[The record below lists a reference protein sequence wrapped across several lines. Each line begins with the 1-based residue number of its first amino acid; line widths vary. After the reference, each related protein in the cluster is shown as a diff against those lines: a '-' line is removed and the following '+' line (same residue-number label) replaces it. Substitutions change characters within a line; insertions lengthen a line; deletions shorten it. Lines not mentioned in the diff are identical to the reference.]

1 MHERPNGSFH
11 ASPPVAM
18 MNSVC
23 NNAALSYHGSGE
35 TEAPNAGGK
44 YEELHRSSTTTST
57 ALLSSSNSKGHQH
70 VCLAH
75 ESQAAAYGRASGS
88 RSVARNGCGNTNTSA
103 SDNNTVVIKDHQSHH
118 RSVTNVSSN
127 AGVTEMNGGGELSND
142 RHGYKHYK
150 NHVASSNGATTDAS
164 RISHQTAVIYNGKQS
179 STVLAT
185 AYQSQQKSAV
195 KNVGNSS
202 VTSNGGSNLFVNSG
216 ASSAVPQGKASS
228 KGSTSSVTLQSFQLQ
243 KSHLLNG
250 AVNVCSEQSSYG
262 RHHSPALPPTPSAR
276 PHHYSGH
283 SSVVDF
289 LYGGI
294 DTLSNG
300 ASSPTLLLGP
310 AIGSG
315 TPGSNYYSESK
326 YAYSVS
332 GVPGTPAQ
340 SSAAAA
346 FFAR

>member
-1 MHERPNGSFH
+1 
-11 ASPPVAM
+11 M
-18 MNSVC
+18 MNSAC
-23 NNAALSYHGSGE
+23 NNAALSYLGTGE
-35 TEAPNAGGK
+35 TEAANAGGK
-44 YEELHRSSTTTST
+44 YEELHRSPATTTT

-70 VCLAH
+70 VCLSH

-88 RSVARNGCGNTNTSA
+88 RSVARNGCGNIKTSA
-103 SDNNTVVIKDHQSHH
+103 SDSNNVVIKHNQGYH
-118 RSVTNVSSN
+118 RAVTNISN
-127 AGVTEMNGGGELSND
+127 NVGATEMNGSDELSND
-142 RHGYKHYK
+142 RHGYKHCK
-150 NHVASSNGATTDAS
+150 NHVASSNGAITDAS
-164 RISHQTAVIYNGKQS
+164 RVSHQTAVIYNGKQS

-185 AYQSQQKSAV
+185 AYQSQQKSAT

-202 VTSNGGSNLFVNSG
+202 VTSNGGLSLVANNR
-216 ASSAVPQGKASS
+216 ASLAVPQSKISS
-228 KGSTSSVTLQSFQLQ
+228 KGSTNAVTLQSFQSQ
-243 KSHLLNG
+243 KSHLSNG
-250 AVNVCSEQSSYG
+250 AVNTCSEQSGYG
-262 RHHSPALPPTPSAR
+262 RHHSPALLATPSPR
-276 PHHYSGH
+276 SHHYSGH

-300 ASSPTLLLGP
+300 ASSPTLLLG
-310 AIGSG
+310 SG
-315 TPGSNYYSESK
+315 TAGSNYYSESK

>member
-1 MHERPNGSFH
+1 
-11 ASPPVAM
+11 M
-18 MNSVC
+18 MNSAC
-23 NNAALSYHGSGE
+23 DNAALSYLGSGE
-35 TEAPNAGGK
+35 TEAVNAGGK
-44 YEELHRSSTTTST
+44 YEELHRSSATTTT

-70 VCLAH
+70 VCLSL
-75 ESQAAAYGRASGS
+75 ESQATAYGRVSGS
-88 RSVARNGCGNTNTSA
+88 RSVARNGCGNNKTSA
-103 SDNNTVVIKDHQSHH
+103 SDSNSVVIKHNQSHH
-118 RSVTNVSSN
+118 RAVTNISN
-127 AGVTEMNGGGELSND
+127 NVGTTEMNGSDELSND
-142 RHGYKHYK
+142 RHGYKHFK
-150 NHVASSNGATTDAS
+150 NHVASSNGAITDAS

-185 AYQSQQKSAV
+185 AYQSQQKSAN

-202 VTSNGGSNLFVNSG
+202 VSSNGGLSLVHNR
-216 ASSAVPQGKASS
+216 ASLAVPQCKISS
-228 KGSTSSVTLQSFQLQ
+228 KGSTNSVTLQSFQTQ

-250 AVNVCSEQSSYG
+250 AVNTCSEQGGYG
-262 RHHSPALPPTPSAR
+262 RHSPAVLSTPSPR
-276 PHHYSGH
+276 SYHYSGH
-283 SSVVDF
+283 SSVVDS

-294 DTLSNG
+294 DTVSNG
-300 ASSPTLLLGP
+300 TSSPTLLLGP
-310 AIGSG
+310 G

>member
-1 MHERPNGSFH
+1 
-11 ASPPVAM
+11 
-18 MNSVC
+18 MNSAC
-23 NNAALSYHGSGE
+23 SSAALSYLGSGE
-35 TEAPNAGGK
+35 TEAANAGGK
-44 YEELHRSSTTTST
+44 YEELHRSSTTTTT
-57 ALLSSSNSKGHQH
+57 ALLSSSNGKGHQH
-70 VCLAH
+70 VCL
-75 ESQAAAYGRASGS
+75 SQAAGYGRASGS
-88 RSVARNGCGNTNTSA
+88 RSVARNGCGNVNTSA
-103 SDNNTVVIKDHQSHH
+103 SDSNSVVIKQHQSHR
-118 RSVTNVSSN
+118 RSVTNFSN
-127 AGVTEMNGGGELSND
+127 NIGQTEMNGSDELSND
-142 RHGYKHYK
+142 RHGYKHFK
-150 NHVASSNGATTDAS
+150 NHVTSSNGAITDAS

-185 AYQSQQKSAV
+185 AYQSQQKSAA
-195 KNVGNSS
+195 KSVGNVS
-202 VTSNGGSNLFVNSG
+202 VTSNGGLNLVVNSCS
-216 ASSAVPQGKASS
+216 SSAVPQSKVSS
-228 KGSTSSVTLQSFQLQ
+228 KGTTNSVTLQSFQSQ

-250 AVNVCSEQSSYG
+250 AVNTCSEQSGYG
-262 RHHSPALPPTPSAR
+262 RHHSPALLSTPASR
-276 PHHYSGH
+276 SHHYSGH

-300 ASSPTLLLGP
+300 ASSPTLLLGSTV
-310 AIGSG
+310 GSG

>member
-1 MHERPNGSFH
+1 MMISTCNS
-11 ASPPVAM
+11 SP
-18 MNSVC
+18 
-23 NNAALSYHGSGE
+23 LTYLGSGE
-35 TEAPNAGGK
+35 TEAAKAGGK

-70 VCLAH
+70 VCLSH

-88 RSVARNGCGNTNTSA
+88 RSVARHGCGNSNTSA
-103 SDNNTVVIKDHQSHH
+103 SDSNSVVIKDHQSHH
-118 RSVTNVSSN
+118 RAVTNFSSN
-127 AGVTEMNGGGELSND
+127 TGATEMNGSDELANG
-142 RHGYKHYK
+142 RHAYKHFK
-150 NHVASSNGATTDAS
+150 NHVASSNGATTDGS
-164 RISHQTAVIYNGKQS
+164 RVSHQTAVIYNGKQA
-179 STVLAT
+179 STVLTT

-195 KNVGNSS
+195 KNVGNCS
-202 VTSNGGSNLFVNSG
+202 VTSNGGLNLFVNNG
-216 ASSAVPQGKASS
+216 ASSAVSQGKVSS
-228 KGSTSSVTLQSFQLQ
+228 KGSASSVTLQSFQQQ
-243 KSHLLNG
+243 KSHFLNG
-250 AVNVCSEQSSYG
+250 PVNACSEESGYA
-262 RHHSPALPPTPSAR
+262 RRHSPVLPPTPSAR
-276 PHHYSGH
+276 PHYSGH

-310 AIGSG
+310 NIGSA